1 MATGPDEYVVDFP
14 TLWVAIDWTEAHCVI
29 PDRERKGEPFV
40 HYSWQLWFSIN
51 WYRVKD
57 TAKAGQLATA
67 FHYRR
72 AQMVGPQKYG
82 KGPGAGALVVAQ
94 ARGPVVFDGWAE
106 GGDVYACADHGCGC
120 GWEYEYEVGEPMGRP
135 WATPLIQLTGTSDDA
150 IDTNAY
156 GYVKSMLR
164 YGPLADQVT
173 VGEEFTRLPND
184 GKIETVTSSAMSRL
198 GNPIVFALQD
208 ETGTYTDANKLRRV
222 AETQRRGAAGMG
234 GRTIETTNT
243 WDPSEDSVAQRTAQS
258 KRPDIFRFWR
268 NPDQEPSLRRAD
280 GTPYKFS
287 VARERRKILKWV
299 YWGAEHVDLD
309 GVEAEA
315 LELMEKDPGQAERF
329 YGNRVVAGLGHWCA
343 PEEWEAR
350 AAVVEVPAGT
360 QVVGGFDGSDTDDW
374 TGFRLETRDGYQ
386 FTPRFPD
393 GRPMIWNP
401 AEHGGQVPRL
411 EVRAGMAHIM
421 ATYKVA
427 RFYLDPPYWESE
439 CDAWAEEYGEK
450 VVIRWYTRRVV
461 QMHAAAER
469 LLVDVRKTDSG
480 FTHDGCETTGE
491 HIGNARKSP
500 RGLAPAGESRTSI
513 KYVLTKPGD
522 GRKIDMAIPSILAHE
537 AHGDMTASGWPDM
550 SENFAYFI

>member
-1 MATGPDEYVVDFP
+1 MAAAPDEHVVDFP

-29 PDRERKGEPFV
+29 PDRDAKGEPFV
-40 HYSWQLWFSIN
+40 HYEWQLWFSVN
-51 WYRVKD
+51 WYRIRPE
-57 TAKAGQLATA
+57 AKRGQLATA
-67 FHYRR
+67 FHFRR
-72 AQMVGPQKYG
+72 AQLVGPQKYG

-106 GGDVYACADHGCGC
+106 GGEVYACADHGCGC
-120 GWEYEYEVGEPMGRP
+120 GWEYVYEFGEPMGRP

-208 ETGTYTDANKLRRV
+208 ETGTYTDANKLRKV

-243 WDPSEDSVAQRTAQS
+243 WDPSEDSVAQRTAESQ
-258 KRPDIFRFWR
+258 RPDIFKFWR
-268 NPDQEPSLRRAD
+268 NPDLEPTLRHAD
-280 GTPYKFS
+280 GTLFKFS

-299 YWGAEHVDLD
+299 YWGAEHIDLA

-329 YGNRVVAGLGHWCA
+329 YGNRVVAGLGTWISRDA
-343 PEEWEAR
+343 WDMRSKPKPVPAR
-350 AAVVEVPAGT
+350 AEVVV
-360 QVVGGFDGSDTDDW
+360 GFDGSDVDDW
-374 TGFRLETRDGYQ
+374 TGFRCETREGYQ
-386 FTPRFPD
+386 FTPTFPD

-401 AEHGGQVPRL
+401 ADYPGHQVPRL
-411 EVRAGMAHIM
+411 EVSAGLDHIM
-421 ATYKVA
+421 TTYRVA
-427 RFYLDPPYWESE
+427 RVYADPPYWTTEVDS
-439 CDAWAEEYGEK
+439 WAERYGDK
-450 VVIRWYTRRVV
+450 VVLRWYTQRDKP
-461 QMHAAAER
+461 MHAAAER
-469 LLVDVRKTDSG
+469 LVVDVAKQDST
-480 FTHDGCETTGE
+480 FTHDGCDITGQ
-491 HIGNARKSP
+491 HIANARKSP
-500 RGLAPAGESRTSI
+500 RATGR
-513 KYVLTKPGD
+513 YVLTKPGD

-537 AHGDMTASGWPDM
+537 AAGDMTAAGWPDNEPVGISHAM
-550 SENFAYFI
+550 YGFT